1 MPRISEFFGIVI
13 YMYWFDQEK
22 HKLPHFH
29 AKYAEFKA
37 VFTLKGRSIE
47 GSLGLVG
54 DRLVEEWAKSRKSEI
69 QDAWSKAVHGQEIP
83 WIKPIQ

>member
-13 YMYWFDQEK
+13 YMYWFDQDK
-22 HKLPHFH
+22 HKQPHFH

-37 VFTLKGRSIE
+37 VFDLNGIAIE

-54 DRLVEEWAKSRKSEI
+54 DRLVKEWAKSRQHDI
-69 QDAWSKAVHGQEIP
+69 RDAWSKAIRGQEIP